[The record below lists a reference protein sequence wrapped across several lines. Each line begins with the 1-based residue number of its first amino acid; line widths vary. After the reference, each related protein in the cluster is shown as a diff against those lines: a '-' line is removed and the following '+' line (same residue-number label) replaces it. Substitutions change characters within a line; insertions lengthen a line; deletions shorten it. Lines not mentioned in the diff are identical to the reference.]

1 MNSTQA
7 ILFGNTLLLGC
18 CCYVTILPGC
28 ESHSQ
33 KAEESPTQK
42 EAPTQQLAEVDASI
56 DESPAVTTVHQRIQD
71 IEFDTPEG
79 WQVGRTNTPATKLF
93 LFVPDDK
100 GGARGMLKV
109 DVGKPVEQNFAAI
122 VKGMDG
128 RFQGSSE
135 ELVPGQIAI
144 TSTDSSS
151 LALPRYIFSVLVNGQ
166 VYLVFIA
173 SDGKDIADEAKQ
185 VVRKTLRVT
194 TGE

>member
-1 MNSTQA
+1 
-7 ILFGNTLLLGC
+7 
-18 CCYVTILPGC
+18 
-28 ESHSQ
+28 
-33 KAEESPTQK
+33 
-42 EAPTQQLAEVDASI
+42 
-56 DESPAVTTVHQRIQD
+56 
-71 IEFDTPEG
+71 
-79 WQVGRTNTPATKLF
+79 
-93 LFVPDDK
+93 
-100 GGARGMLKV
+100 MLKV